1 MMNYEV
7 IIAGGGPAGC
17 RAAGLIAGSGYRV
30 MVAEEHRDI
39 GKPMQCA
46 GLVSP
51 RTLKTAGISRD
62 IVLNEVHGA
71 FIHSP
76 GGEKL
81 VFRGKKTYAL
91 VIDRS
96 AFDRGLAESARESG
110 AEILTGVRLE
120 VQGSNSEKVHV
131 VLKSR
136 KKEISAAA
144 RLLIGAD
151 GANSQAA
158 RLISVSR
165 PAEVIRMYA
174 VEVEMKCRDKDM
186 VHIFLGRNT
195 APGWFGWVIPVSS
208 GHARAG
214 IGLSGSG
221 MNPAFY
227 FKKLVESYPGI
238 FKGMKVIRH
247 TGGAVPIGFPSRIYG
262 DKIMLV
268 GDAACQTKPIS
279 GGGLFL
285 GLLGA
290 ELCSRVASK
299 ALSRENFSVE
309 DLTEYQSLWEKKMG
323 KEIKNALWHR
333 NIFLNMTD
341 HEMNTVIR
349 FLNRPFWQYTI
360 AAYGDIDYPSRLTGR
375 LSFAGPWME
384 KFVLAGCKKVL
395 NCALQGEY

>member
-1 MMNYEV
+1 MNYDV
-7 IIAGGGPAGC
+7 LIAGGGPAGC
-17 RAAGLIAGSGYRV
+17 RAAGLIAGSGYKV

-39 GKPMQCA
+39 GEPLQCA

-81 VFRGKKTYAL
+81 AFRGKKSYAL
-91 VIDRS
+91 VIDRA
-96 AFDRGLAESARESG
+96 AFDRGLAEKARGSG
-110 AEILTGVRLE
+110 AEIITGVRLD
-120 VQGSNSEKVHV
+120 VRGCGPEKVHV

-158 RLISVSR
+158 RFIGASR
-165 PAEVIRMYA
+165 SSEVIRMYA
-174 VEVEMKCRDKDM
+174 VEVEMKCHDKDM

-195 APGWFGWVIPVSS
+195 APGWFGWVIPVGS

-214 IGLSGSG
+214 IGVSGSDSH
-221 MNPAFY
+221 PACY
-227 FKKLVESYPGI
+227 FKKMVDSYPGI
-238 FKGMKVIRH
+238 FNGMKVVRH
-247 TGGAVPIGFPSRIYG
+247 TGGAVPIGIPPRIYG

-290 ELCSRVASK
+290 ELCSQVASK
-299 ALSRENFSVE
+299 ALSRESFSME
-309 DLTEYQSLWEKKMG
+309 DLSEYQRLWEKKMG

-333 NIFLNMTD
+333 NIFLSMTD
-341 HEMNTVIR
+341 HEMDTVIR
-349 FLNRPFWQYTI
+349 FLSRPFWQYTI
-360 AAYGDIDYPSRLTGR
+360 ATHGDIDYPSWLSGR

-384 KFVLAGCKKVL
+384 KFVRARFRKVL
-395 NCALQGEY
+395 NYALPVEF